1 MNRKWWTLV
10 VACTATFMFL
20 VDLTIVIVALP
31 QIEHALHANFADIE
45 WVVDAYALT
54 LAAALLTAGALA
66 DRYGQRLIFVIGLV
80 IFTLGSAL
88 CGLAQSPLM
97 LILSRAGQGIGGAII
112 FATSLSLLAN
122 SFHGKDR
129 GVAFGIWGG
138 ITGLAAG
145 VGPILGG
152 VITTGISWR
161 GIFWV
166 NVPLG
171 AAAIIVTLWNVE
183 EYRSAQSHRPDWT
196 GFVTFTAAMVA
207 LVYGLTEAGRTSW
220 GNTSVIASL
229 CAAVA
234 LIAVFIIAE
243 RSAVHPM
250 LDLSL
255 FRVPTF
261 DGGLIAAFAM
271 NASLFAML
279 LYLVLYLQDDLGY
292 SALGTGMRL
301 LLLTGPTLIVATIA
315 GRASSHIPVRWLIG
329 PGLGLV
335 GVGLILM
342 AGLDAASSWTHLL
355 PGLLVAGV
363 GSGLVNPPLASTAV
377 GVVKP
382 QRAGM
387 ASGANSTGRQIGI
400 AVGIAVYGT
409 LFTTL
414 LLHSLEH
421 ALSRAPGLARRSAEI
436 ASAIDQ
442 GTIGRAIVATTPR
455 VRGELVTAIHSAYT
469 GALNELLIVSGIL
482 ALAGAVLAVSLI
494 RPKDFVGSSH
504 N

>member
-1 MNRKWWTLV
+1 
-10 VACTATFMFL
+10 
-20 VDLTIVIVALP
+20 
-31 QIEHALHANFADIE
+31 
-45 WVVDAYALT
+45 
-54 LAAALLTAGALA
+54 
-66 DRYGQRLIFVIGLV
+66 
-80 IFTLGSAL
+80 
-88 CGLAQSPLM
+88 M

-171 AAAIIVTLWNVE
+171 AAAIIVTLWKVE
-183 EYRSAQSHRPDWT
+183 EYRSAQSHRPDWA
-196 GFVTFTAAMVA
+196 GFFTFTAAMVA
-207 LVYGLTEAGRTSW
+207 LVYGLTEAGQTSW
-220 GNTSVIASL
+220 GNASVVASL
-229 CAAVA
+229 CAAAV
-234 LIAVFIIAE
+234 LIGAFIIAE
-243 RSAVHPM
+243 RKVVHPM

-292 SALGTGMRL
+292 SALGTGTRL
-301 LLLTGPTLIVATIA
+301 LLLTGPTLIVATVA

-329 PGLGLV
+329 PGLALV
-335 GVGLILM
+335 GIGLILM
-342 AGLDAASSWTHLL
+342 AGLDATSPWTHLI

-421 ALSRAPGLARRSAEI
+421 ALSQAPSLAHRSADI

-442 GTIGRAIVATTPR
+442 GTIGRAIVATAPR
-455 VRGELVTAIHSAYT
+455 VRGELETAIHSAYT

-482 ALAGAVLAVSLI
+482 ALVGAVLAVIFI
-494 RPKDFVGSSH
+494 RPKDFVGNSP

>member
-1 MNRKWWTLV
+1 
-10 VACTATFMFL
+10 
-20 VDLTIVIVALP
+20 
-31 QIEHALHANFADIE
+31 
-45 WVVDAYALT
+45 
-54 LAAALLTAGALA
+54 
-66 DRYGQRLIFVIGLV
+66 
-80 IFTLGSAL
+80 
-88 CGLAQSPLM
+88 
-97 LILSRAGQGIGGAII
+97 
-112 FATSLSLLAN
+112 
-122 SFHGKDR
+122 
-129 GVAFGIWGG
+129 
-138 ITGLAAG
+138 
-145 VGPILGG
+145 
-152 VITTGISWR
+152 
-161 GIFWV
+161 
-166 NVPLG
+166 
-171 AAAIIVTLWNVE
+171 
-183 EYRSAQSHRPDWT
+183 
-196 GFVTFTAAMVA
+196 
-207 LVYGLTEAGRTSW
+207 
-220 GNTSVIASL
+220 
-229 CAAVA
+229 
-234 LIAVFIIAE
+234 
-243 RSAVHPM
+243 M

>member
-1 MNRKWWTLV
+1 MNKKWWTLV

-20 VDLTIVIVALP
+20 LDLTIVVVALP
-31 QIEHALHANFADIE
+31 QIERALHANFADIE
-45 WVVDAYALT
+45 WVIDAYALT

-88 CGLAQSPLM
+88 CGLAQSPSM
-97 LILSRAGQGIGGAII
+97 LILSRAGQGIGGAIL

-129 GVAFGIWGG
+129 GTAFGIWGG

-171 AAAIIVTLWNVE
+171 AAAIIVTLWKVE
-183 EYRSAQSHRPDWT
+183 EYRSAQSHRPDWA
-196 GFVTFTAAMVA
+196 GFFTFTAAMVA
-207 LVYGLTEAGRTSW
+207 LVYGLTEAGQTSW
-220 GNTSVIASL
+220 GNASVVASL
-229 CAAVA
+229 CAAAV
-234 LIAVFIIAE
+234 LIGAFIIAE
-243 RSAVHPM
+243 RKVVHPM
-250 LDLSL
+250 LDFSL

-292 SALGTGMRL
+292 SALGTGTRL
-301 LLLTGPTLIVATIA
+301 LLLTVPTLIVATVA

-329 PGLGLV
+329 PGLALV
-335 GVGLILM
+335 GIGLILM
-342 AGLDAASSWTHLL
+342 AGLDATSPWTHLI

-421 ALSRAPGLARRSAEI
+421 ALSRAPSLARHSADI

-442 GTIGRAIVATTPR
+442 GTIGRAIVATAPR

-482 ALAGAVLAVSLI
+482 ALVGAVLAVIFI
-494 RPKDFVGSSH
+494 RPKDFVGNSP